1 MIDFSKV
8 PIPGKRLEPEP
19 PTGPPS
25 GKAPPPRPAGDVS
38 PFFES
43 AAQGF
48 VLNPTDITAARKAL
62 QIFGDQVG
70 AMEHEAKELTVNS
83 RETAITATEMTG
95 QVKRL
100 AKQIDT
106 RRKDIIEEPDGFVR
120 KVNAFVK
127 PMTDRLKALE
137 ELLKRKIGDFS
148 YQQELQRRE
157 IERRQREE
165 AAKLQAELDAQAKA
179 ANVEPVLV
187 VPVAVPE
194 RREPTRS
201 DTAVASTVM
210 VWDFEV
216 QDPAAVPR
224 PYLAVDEAAIR
235 AAVRG
240 GIREIPGVRIFERAE
255 IRVRRV

>member
-8 PIPGKRLEPEP
+8 PIPGKD
-19 PTGPPS
+19 TQ
-25 GKAPPPRPAGDVS
+25 PAAELDFGLS
-38 PFFES
+38 
-43 AAQGF
+43 
-48 VLNPTDITAARKAL
+48 PTDIMAARKAL
-62 QIFGDQVG
+62 QVFANQVG

-83 RETAITATEMTG
+83 RETATTATEMIG
-95 QVKRL
+95 QVKNL
-100 AKQIDT
+100 FNAGDGH
-106 RRKDIIEEPDGFVR
+106 RKEIVKRPDSFVR
-120 KVNAFVK
+120 QVNGFWK
-127 PMTDRLKALE
+127 PLGGRLKALE
-137 ELLKRKIGDFS
+137 AILKRKLSDFS
-148 YQQELQRRE
+148 YQEELDRRETERLQR
-157 IERRQREE
+157 E
-165 AAKLQAELDAQAKA
+165 AVANLQEKLNKQAEARGVD
-179 ANVEPVLV
+179 PVLV
-187 VPVAVPE
+187 APVAVPD

-240 GIREIPGVRIFERAE
+240 GIRDIPGVRIFERAE